1 MKIWDTLEKRNVHL
15 FRASIRHL
23 FRLLTQH
30 VYECLA
36 NGWKFWWHIKQEK
49 IQNEYHYNKSGS
61 YYSSSCVFQEWTH
74 CALHYFTSF
83 SVYMEFSAQNS
94 WIIQVLGIIH
104 NRTDF
109 NLYFRIKNMQISVYS
124 HNTFRYWLSKNAF
137 KYIELRLQRSS
148 TIQSHT
154 HTHRMLF
161 AEVFFFHSQKYAFY
175 FQHFSTW
182 FPFISTPFTQMQTD
196 TCEYSKI
203 VKVQTST
210 LKYITKMCGW
220 KNGEQILLHIYF
232 HRRFK
237 QIRIAAQKFAQF
249 K

>member
-1 MKIWDTLEKRNVHL
+1 
-15 FRASIRHL
+15 
-23 FRLLTQH
+23 
-30 VYECLA
+30 
-36 NGWKFWWHIKQEK
+36 
-49 IQNEYHYNKSGS
+49 
-61 YYSSSCVFQEWTH
+61 
-74 CALHYFTSF
+74 
-83 SVYMEFSAQNS
+83 
-94 WIIQVLGIIH
+94 
-104 NRTDF
+104 
-109 NLYFRIKNMQISVYS
+109 MQISVYL

-232 HRRFK
+232 HFFK

>member
-74 CALHYFTSF
+74 CTLHYFTSF

-109 NLYFRIKNMQISVYS
+109 NLYFRNKKNMQISVYL

-154 HTHRMLF
+154 HTHTPDAICRS
-161 AEVFFFHSQKYAFY
+161 VFFF
-175 FQHFSTW
+175 
-182 FPFISTPFTQMQTD
+182 
-196 TCEYSKI
+196 
-203 VKVQTST
+203 T
-210 LKYITKMCGW
+210 LKNMHSIFNIFLHGF
-220 KNGEQILLHIYF
+220 LLSQHHS
-232 HRRFK
+232 HRCK
-237 QIRIAAQKFAQF
+237 QTHVNIAK
-249 K
+249 